1 MIFHMA
7 WFSVSWK
14 RKIVNEDL
22 VMSVRIGVG
31 FSNGAKILG
40 NEDFKSYLERGSD
53 LKILIIE

>member
-1 MIFHMA
+1 MIFHMP

-22 VMSVRIGVG
+22 VMSVRVGVG
-31 FSNGAKILG
+31 FSDGVKILG
-40 NEDFKSYLERGSD
+40 NEDFKSYLERGSN